1 MSIANEICSFDLC
14 RAAAFF
20 LRTKFSQNGVKN
32 VPYHQ
37 AHTKN
42 GVSGGL
48 EKRLTALFLLFAL
61 VFVLL

>member
-1 MSIANEICSFDLC
+1 MKFHAVLIYVGQLL
-14 RAAAFF
+14 FF
-20 LRTKFSQNGVKN
+20 RTKFSQNGVKN